1 VRAGS
6 AAIDNGVSI
15 SGNGGV
21 DFWGGTLYVRTADI
35 GPYEAP

>member
-1 VRAGS
+1 
-6 AAIDNGVSI
+6 VSI

-21 DFWGGTLYVRTADI
+21 DFWGNPLYHGSPDI